1 MSSVPRIV
9 VFRSDF
15 KDEKKQLAFLREHGA
30 KIVRFLRIINGVAVE
45 IAVEKERTL
54 SKASE
59 VVRIETDERVVRA
72 L

>member
-15 KDEKKQLAFLREHGA
+15 KDEKKQLAFLLQHDA
-30 KIVRFLRIINGVAVE
+30 KVVRFLRIINGVAVE
-45 IAVEKERTL
+45 IAAEKERTL

-59 VVRIETDERVVRA
+59 VVRVETDERVVKA